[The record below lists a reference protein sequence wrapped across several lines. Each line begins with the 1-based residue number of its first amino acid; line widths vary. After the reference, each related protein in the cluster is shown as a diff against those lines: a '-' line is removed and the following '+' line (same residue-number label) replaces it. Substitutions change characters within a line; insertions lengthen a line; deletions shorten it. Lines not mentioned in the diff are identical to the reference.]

1 MKYIISI
8 DVGTTSTKI
17 GLFDKQLKAVGFLGE
32 EYTLLMPQSGFV
44 ELDADIY
51 WQSIKKVIKK
61 LLQKYNVD
69 GQDIASIGICSQG
82 ETVIPVDKNGN
93 PLHNAI
99 VWLDGRAK
107 DEAELLK
114 HKIGEDLFYRTT
126 GLNEIWAAHPICKL
140 FWIKNN
146 LPKVYNETD
155 KFLLLTDFI
164 AYQLCGKA
172 LTEWTMMC
180 STGYYDINHKRVWL
194 EGLRAAGI
202 DAEKIPPV
210 YRSGISA
217 GTVSPGVAN
226 SLGVSADT
234 KVIISANDQMCGA
247 VGGGNISPGIVTE
260 TTGTALVLTTSV
272 DKPNYDSVQK
282 PVYYLHVKGNYLSV
296 LYSPTAGII
305 LKWFKDEFCDKEAR
319 EAKEQGLSIYER
331 LGQMA
336 ADVAPGS
343 EGLML
348 YPQFA
353 GKVSPNNDP
362 YTKGVFFNVGLNSKK
377 AHFIRAIFEG
387 VAYMLCENIKAIEK
401 NGIIVNEVRSMG
413 GGSKSDIWNQIK
425 ADVTGK
431 KIVTLKNTETTSL
444 GVAIIAAVSLNW
456 FESIEEAV
464 HNTVLVD
471 KVFHPNAEN
480 TQEYMR
486 AYALYTKLDKSLA
499 DLFYHSAE
507 GQNS

>member
-8 DVGTTSTKI
+8 DVGTTSIKI

-32 EYTLLMPQSGFV
+32 EYTLLMPQNEYV

-61 LLQKYNVD
+61 LLKQYGVD

-99 VWLDGRAK
+99 VWLDARAK
-107 DEAELLK
+107 EEAELLK

-140 FWIKNN
+140 LWIKNN
-146 LPKVYNETD
+146 LPQVYNETD

-164 AYQLCGKA
+164 TYQLCGKA

-180 STGYYDINHKRVWL
+180 STGYYDINQKRVWF

-202 DAEKIPPV
+202 DLEKIPPV
-210 YRSGISA
+210 HKSGISA
-217 GTVSPGVAN
+217 GTVSPDVAN
-226 SLGVSADT
+226 SLGISADT

-260 TTGTALVLTTSV
+260 TTGTALVLTASV
-272 DKPNYDSVQK
+272 DKPNYDSAQK
-282 PVYYLHVKGNYLSV
+282 LVYYLHVKGNYLSV
-296 LYSPTAGII
+296 LYSTTAGMI
-305 LKWFKDEFCDKEAR
+305 LKWFKDEFCEKEVREAR
-319 EAKEQGLSIYER
+319 ELGVSIYDM
-331 LGQMA
+331 LGRMA
-336 ADVAPGS
+336 AAIAPGS

-362 YTKGVFFNVGLNSKK
+362 YTRGVFFNVGLNSKK

-387 VAYMLCENIKAIEK
+387 VAYMLCENIKAIEES
-401 NGIIVNEVRSMG
+401 GIIVSEIKSMG

-431 KIVTLKNTETTSL
+431 TIVTLEHTETTSL

-464 HNTVLVD
+464 RDTVLVD

-480 TQEYMR
+480 AQKYMK
-486 AYALYTKLDKSLA
+486 AYAVYTQLDKGFA
-499 DLFYHSAE
+499 EFFY
-507 GQNS
+507 QLNDKNSN